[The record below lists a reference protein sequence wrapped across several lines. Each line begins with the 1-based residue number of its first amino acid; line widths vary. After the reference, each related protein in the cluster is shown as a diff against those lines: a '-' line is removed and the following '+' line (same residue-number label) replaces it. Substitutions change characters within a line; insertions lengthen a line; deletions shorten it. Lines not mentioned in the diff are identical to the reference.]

1 MKITPRYFLPVFI
14 LLIGIVF
21 SLHLFFLSTLNHDL
35 FSDKI
40 VVSYILNFSIAI
52 AIYFLI
58 YLFRVKLKDSLGFL
72 FILGSLIKFV
82 LFYILIYPF
91 FKLDGDIS
99 KYEFA
104 AFFIPYFTCLIYE
117 TIAVSTLLNSLKS

>member
-1 MKITPRYFLPVFI
+1 MKITPRYFLPGII

-21 SLHLFFLSTLNHDL
+21 SLHLFILSTLNYAL
-35 FSDKI
+35 YSDKI
-40 VVSYILNFSIAI
+40 IASYLLNISIAI

-58 YLFRVKLKDSLGFL
+58 YLLRVKLKNSLGFL

-82 LFYILIYPF
+82 LFYVLIFPS

-104 AFFIPYFTCLIYE
+104 SFFIPYFACLIYE

>member
-14 LLIGIVF
+14 LLIGVVF
-21 SLHLFFLSTLNHDL
+21 GLHLFFLSTLNHDL

-40 VVSYILNFSIAI
+40 VVSYILNISIAI

-104 AFFIPYFTCLIYE
+104 SFFIPYFTCLIYE